1 MCAVV
6 QKTHDDSQERA
17 LASLVRGSNWEHL
30 VQQGVRLQ
38 LAADHINST
47 VKTVSDFDALG
58 QSSLLTA
65 SGDDSNEGKKI
76 CVKIIFDPRDIS
88 MKFLLVGF
96 VGNFCPPYFL
106 AYLCSLDFLHGAFT
120 VAKQPQSQAASR
132 NAFWHFWGTACNK
145 LSSPS
150 LLKAGKSQA
159 ITVVLR
165 VQHPCREIENT
176 WGK

>member
-1 MCAVV
+1 M
-6 QKTHDDSQERA
+6 
-17 LASLVRGSNWEHL
+17 
-30 VQQGVRLQ
+30 
-38 LAADHINST
+38 
-47 VKTVSDFDALG
+47 KTVSDFDALG

-76 CVKIIFDPRDIS
+76 YVKIIFDPRHIS
-88 MKFLLVGF
+88 TKFLFVGF

-120 VAKQPQSQAASR
+120 VATQPQSQAALR
-132 NAFWHFWGTACNK
+132 NAFWQFWGTACNR

-150 LLKAGKSQA
+150 LPKVGRSQA
-159 ITVVLR
+159 ITVVLK
-165 VQHPCREIENT
+165 VQCPQWKIENT

>member
-1 MCAVV
+1 M
-6 QKTHDDSQERA
+6 
-17 LASLVRGSNWEHL
+17 
-30 VQQGVRLQ
+30 
-38 LAADHINST
+38 
-47 VKTVSDFDALG
+47 KTVSDFDALG

-76 CVKIIFDPRDIS
+76 RVKIIFDPRDIS
-88 MKFLLVGF
+88 TKFLLVGF

-106 AYLCSLDFLHGAFT
+106 ACLCSLDFLH
-120 VAKQPQSQAASR
+120 VRLQWQNNQSQAALR
-132 NAFWHFWGTACNK
+132 NAFWQFGGTACNR

-150 LLKAGKSQA
+150 LPKIGRSQA

-165 VQHPCREIENT
+165 VQCPCRENT